1 MKAKITALAMLA
13 AMSLPLQA
21 ADVSVSVELPKLNVA
36 EYHKPYVAVW
46 IEDSSNAVVSNL
58 AVWYDYEM
66 RNNEGEKWLK
76 DMRQWWRR
84 IGRTLDM
91 PVDGV
96 TGATK
101 GPGQYDLNFTAG
113 KAPLA
118 QLPAGEYR
126 LQVEAAREVGGRELV
141 SIPFTW
147 PQKKGVTLNAQ
158 GSAELGAVALSIK
171 P

>member
-96 TGATK
+96 TGATN
-101 GPGQYDLNFTAG
+101 GPGKYDLNFTAG

-118 QLPAGEYR
+118 QLPAGDYR

-147 PQKKGVTLNAQ
+147 PQNKGVTLNAQ

>member
-46 IEDSSNAVVSNL
+46 IEDISNAVVSNL

-113 KAPLA
+113 KAQLA
-118 QLPAGEYR
+118 QLPAGDYR